1 LIEKTEAT
9 HPLDWSPLV
18 PLAALQD
25 FDVRTENLT
34 ILFVDIAGYTATTNR
49 QSRQQNAFLL
59 ERFVSLLK
67 PCIRQFSGQIVKS
80 MGDALLLTFR
90 SPTNAM
96 LCAQQLHDRLALY
109 HQLQPEQ
116 EEIVI
121 RVAAHLGEVRITR
134 NDVFGEAVNLA
145 ARIEAA
151 TPAGEIYLSEAVYL
165 AMNKAEVLVESAGQF
180 SLDGFEHPLHLYRVC
195 KIADAELP
203 YGSVFSTAQKKHRW
217 APWLIATLMAAA
229 SGFWLFKP
237 TVEPTLLAPPRVD
250 IPDAKFVQV
259 KWKSTPQTVPAALR
273 FEINQLVA
281 AVIAPVTNLYVFENG
296 SAAAQIQ
303 TLEFATRHVAANDS
317 VALKVRL
324 LDAKGTVLNQQE
336 LEWSNQPSYHQISAL
351 FPLLSQWF
359 TSSAVQMPT
368 SGITDSLYN
377 QYLAMSYQLHQA
389 KQLQN
394 REQIQLASKGLQQ
407 LHEAAPTFLP
417 AHLRACDALLLAA
430 ELEIQTLPPAALSV
444 CDFNSI
450 DEQARLLQAR
460 LAMLQARWN
469 DAESLLREVLS
480 NNSKSMEAYSL
491 LASVYH
497 NQKRPLEAELVL
509 RQAINFQPRY
519 WPALQQLAMYYFSD
533 GQIRQ
538 AIPYLRLIV
547 ELTPNNADTL
557 TNLGSAY
564 LLVGD
569 LQAAADIYQQAVTI
583 EPTAMVQTNLASVY
597 YYLGRF
603 QQALDLY
610 KAALLAEP
618 TSAEINGNIADTY
631 RQLGLTTDA
640 TLYYEKA
647 ISILEANNP
656 RGRKLAYLAKFS
668 YFAGRLEAG
677 LKFAETAQQQN
688 SQNSDVLLVR
698 ATLLTAEQQY
708 DQAMVVLEKAIA
720 LGYPASLIAVDP
732 DYQALTTR
740 TDFRELVQTTREH

>member
-1 LIEKTEAT
+1 M
-9 HPLDWSPLV
+9 
-18 PLAALQD
+18 
-25 FDVRTENLT
+25 RTENLT

-49 QSRQQNAFLL
+49 QSRQQNAYLL
-59 ERFVSLLK
+59 DRFARLLR
-67 PCIRQFSGQIVKS
+67 PIIRQFSGQIVKS

-96 LCAQQLHDRLALY
+96 LCAQQLHDRLAMH
-109 HQLQPEQ
+109 HQQQPEQ

-145 ARIEAA
+145 ARIEAV
-151 TPAGEIYLSEAVYL
+151 TPAAEIYLSEAVYL
-165 AMNKAEVLVESAGQF
+165 AMNKAEVPVESAGQF
-180 SLDGFEHPLHLYRVC
+180 TLDGFEHPLHLYRVC
-195 KIADAELP
+195 KTADSDLP
-203 YGSVFSTAQKKHRW
+203 YGSVFNAATTKRRW
-217 APWLIATLMAAA
+217 LPWLMAVSVAAA
-229 SGFWLFKP
+229 ATSGYFLFKP
-237 TVEPTLLAPPRVD
+237 TAQPTLLAPPRVD
-250 IPDAKFVQV
+250 VPEAKFVQV
-259 KWKSTPQTVPAALR
+259 KWKSTPQMVPAALR
-273 FEINQLVA
+273 FEINKLVG
-281 AVIAPVTNLYVFENG
+281 AVIAPVTNLYLFENG

-303 TLEFATRHVAANDS
+303 TLEFATRHTTANDGI
-317 VALKVRL
+317 ALKIRL

-336 LEWSNQPSYHQISAL
+336 LQWSSQPSYSQISAL

-359 TSSAVQMPT
+359 ASSAVPMPT

-407 LHEAAPTFLP
+407 LHEAAPTFFP
-417 AHLRACDALLLAA
+417 AHLRACDALLLST
-430 ELEIQTLPPAALSV
+430 ELEIQPLPPAALSL

-460 LAMLQARWN
+460 LATLQERWN
-469 DAESLLREVLS
+469 EAESLLREVLR

-497 NQKRPLEAELVL
+497 SLKRPLEAELVL

-569 LQAAADIYQQAVTI
+569 LQAAADIYQQALAI

-610 KAALLAEP
+610 KAALLADP
-618 TSAEINGNIADTY
+618 NSAEINGNIADTY
-631 RQLGLTTDA
+631 RQLDMKADA
-640 TLYYEKA
+640 DLYYAKA
-647 ISILEANNP
+647 ISILEAKNP
-656 RGRKLAYLAKFS
+656 RGRWLAYLAKFT
-668 YFAGRLEAG
+668 YFAGDLDAG
-677 LKFAETAQQQN
+677 LRFAETAQQQN

-698 ATLLTAEQQY
+698 ASLLTAQQQY
-708 DQAMVVLEKAIA
+708 DQAMVALEKAIA

-740 TDFRELVQTTREH
+740 TDFRELVQTTRDH